1 MPTSEDFIPLSGPD
15 ITDADRKA
23 VAEVLSGNTL
33 ALGPRMVAFEEALA
47 AYVGRAHGIAVS
59 SGTAGLHLI
68 IRALG
73 IGGLDIDD
81 IDGRDATEPPDEVIT
96 TPFSFVAS
104 ANCILFQNAVPRFVD
119 IDPETLNINPEL
131 IEAALNERTRAILPV
146 DVFGL
151 SADMS
156 AIMQIARKRN
166 LKVIEDACEAL
177 GAECAGKPA
186 GSFGEAAV
194 FAFYPNKQITTGE
207 GGMIVTDDAELAQL
221 CRSMRNQG
229 RAPDDRWLAH
239 ERLGFNYRM
248 DEMSAALG
256 LSQLNRIDE
265 IVAARAEVAGHYISE
280 LAEVPEIETLATP
293 VGYKRSWFVFVVKV
307 MGSNERDRCERDRV
321 MDYMN
326 KHGVQCRPYFTPI
339 HLQPFYVERFGY
351 AEGDFPVTEAVS
363 RRTLALPFHSG
374 MSGEEVRKVVEVLR
388 EAI

>member
-1 MPTSEDFIPLSGPD
+1 MSNSEELIPLSGPD

-23 VAEVLSGNTL
+23 VAEVLAGRTL

-47 AYVGRAHGIAVS
+47 AYVGRREAIAVS
-59 SGTAGLHLI
+59 SGTAGLHLA

-73 IGGLDIDD
+73 IGGLDID
-81 IDGRDATEPPDEVIT
+81 GRDASAGADEVIT

-104 ANCILFQNAVPRFVD
+104 ANCILFQNAVPKFVD

-131 IEAALNERTRAILPV
+131 IEAAVNERTRAILPV

-151 SADMS
+151 SADMTS
-156 AIMQIARKRN
+156 ISEIARKHD

-186 GSFGEAAV
+186 GSFGDASV

-207 GGMIVTDDAELAQL
+207 GGMIVTDDAELAAR

-256 LSQLNRIDE
+256 LSQLGRIDE
-265 IVAARAEVAGHYISE
+265 ILAARAEVAGHYISE
-280 LAEVPEIETLATP
+280 LSEVPEIETLATP
-293 VGYKRSWFVFVVKV
+293 AGYRRSWFVFVVKV
-307 MGSNERDRCERDRV
+307 MGSVERDRV

-326 KHGVQCRPYFTPI
+326 GHGVQCRPYFTPI

-363 RRTLALPFHSG
+363 RRTLALPFHNS
-374 MSGEEVRKVVEVLR
+374 MSGEKVRKIVEVLR
-388 EAI
+388 EALQST